1 MFRKTMLA
9 LFIATFIVACFAG
22 LRAIVFKDLGRDV
35 AYLTFYPAVMLS
47 AILGGLIAGILT
59 TLFSALLSYYW
70 IFQCQLSS
78 PIEWV
83 AMVFFIMIC
92 VMISVFSGAIQRAN
106 TKTKVAKDQAEAA
119 NQAKSVFLANMS
131 HELRTPL
138 NAILGFSMMIEH
150 DPEITVSQRE
160 KVTIINRSGEHLL
173 RMIND
178 VLDISKIEAGKV
190 ELNCESFN
198 LPQMLHEVG
207 NMFETRAAECQLSFE
222 LILDPKLLE
231 YISIDAGKL
240 RQILIN
246 LLGNAIKFTDD
257 GGILLSARTQTDD
270 KNSELFTLQ
279 LEVKDSGCGI
289 PEDMLNNIFMP
300 FAQVNRSKNNAK
312 GTGLGLAICK
322 LFIEKMNG
330 TISVQN
336 NPDKGALFHVNLPV
350 AMAKDSDVKIVENKS
365 LVVLGLEPGQTDWRI
380 LVVEDNAANMLL
392 LCNLLRHVG
401 FEVRE
406 AKNGAE
412 GVSIFEQWQP
422 HLVLMDISMPVMNGY
437 EATARIRELPYGD
450 NVKIVAITASVFSE
464 QHKTI
469 LEAGCDGVVNK
480 PFQFNEVFDIIQQNL
495 GLHYIYKEQTDTP
508 AFPAAQIIDPATIK
522 KQLASLSD
530 KELDALKQA
539 TMILDPEAAHEAI
552 DHIANTQS
560 QLAGTLRSHMV
571 KMDFSAIRKILDL

>member
-1 MFRKTMLA
+1 MFRKTA
-9 LFIATFIVACFAG
+9 VDLFIATFIVVCFAG
-22 LRAIVFKDLGRDV
+22 LRAIVFKDLGRDI

-78 PIEWV
+78 PIEWI
-83 AMVFFIMIC
+83 AMVFFIIIC

-106 TKTKVAKDQAEAA
+106 TKTKAAKDQAEAA

-138 NAILGFSMMIEH
+138 NAILGFSRMIEH

-207 NMFETRAAECQLSFE
+207 SMFEIRAAECQLYFE
-222 LILDPKLLE
+222 LILDPKLPE
-231 YISIDAGKL
+231 YIRTDAGKL

-257 GGILLSARTQTDD
+257 GSILLSAQTQTDD

-350 AMAKDSDVKIVENKS
+350 AMAKDSDVKIVEEKS

-422 HLVLMDISMPVMNGY
+422 HLILMDISMPVMNGY
-437 EATARIRELPYGD
+437 EATARIRKLPYGD

-480 PFQFNEVFDIIQQNL
+480 PFQFNEVFDIIQRNL

-560 QLAGTLRSHMV
+560 QLAGTLRSYMV